1 MGSKTTGDELKLKIL
16 LISTNFSPELTG
28 IGKYS
33 GEMAQWLADNGNKVK
48 VICSPPYYP
57 EWKINQDYSSW
68 RYTKE
73 TNGNLTVLRCPIWVP
88 RKVTGIKRIIHLAS
102 FALSSFP
109 VAIKQVLWKPEV
121 VICIEPPIFNSFGAL
136 FTSKLSGAKS
146 ILHIQ
151 DFEIDAAFDLGI
163 ITSKRLKNYIY
174 KFERFL
180 LERFTKV
187 STISESM
194 KKLLTKKG
202 VSAERQLLFPNWV
215 DTDFITPY
223 QTSTYRTKLSIAEN
237 KIVALYSGNMGEK
250 QGLEIII
257 KAAEA
262 LTDITFVMCGSGSAL
277 TRLRKQAAHLNNI
290 IWLPLQP
297 YENLCDFLNLADI
310 HLLPQQSGAADLVM
324 PSKLTGMLSSGKA
337 IIATADEGTEIH
349 SVLQS
354 RGLTVRPE
362 DTLGFINAIQ
372 YFVDHPDERINC
384 GANARKYAESHLNYK
399 AIMNNFFNELKK
411 LATE

>member
-1 MGSKTTGDELKLKIL
+1 M

-57 EWKINQDYSSW
+57 EWKINKDYSSW

-73 TNGNLTVLRCPIWVP
+73 TNGNLAVLRCPIWVP

-109 VAIKQVLWKPEV
+109 VVIKQVFWKPEV

-136 FTSKLSGAKS
+136 LTSKLSGAKS

-310 HLLPQQSGAADLVM
+310 HLLPQQFGAADLVM

-384 GANARKYAESHLNYK
+384 GANARKYAELHLNYK

>member
-1 MGSKTTGDELKLKIL
+1 MKIL

-57 EWKINQDYSSW
+57 EWKINKDYSSW

-73 TNGNLTVLRCPIWVP
+73 TNGNLAVLRCPIWVP

-109 VAIKQVLWKPEV
+109 VVIKQVFWKPEV

-136 FTSKLSGAKS
+136 LTSKLSGAKS

-310 HLLPQQSGAADLVM
+310 HLLPQQFGAADLVM

-384 GANARKYAESHLNYK
+384 GANARKYAELHLNYK